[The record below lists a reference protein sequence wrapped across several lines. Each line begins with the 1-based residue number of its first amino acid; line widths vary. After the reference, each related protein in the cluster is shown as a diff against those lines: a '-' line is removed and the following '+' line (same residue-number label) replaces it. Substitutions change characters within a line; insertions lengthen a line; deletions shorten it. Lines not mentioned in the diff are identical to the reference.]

1 MNRALQPLRQTII
14 PAILNSY
21 SIIFFF
27 NNKLLAIV
35 LMGITFFN
43 VYAGASGLLAVV
55 VAVVVGHTMGLNK
68 IQLKQGLFSFNALL
82 TGVGMGTFFDPSWVS
97 LSLLLI
103 ASMLTLILSVTLS
116 GWLGKYGLPFLSI
129 PFVFTFW
136 FIVLPSSQFE
146 NLGLTARNIY
156 WMNEVYAIGGE
167 SMLKLY
173 QQIDTF
179 PLYEMVD
186 IYLRSLSSI
195 FFQDNIIAGFL
206 ISITIL
212 ICSRIT
218 FSLTIIGFISAYFF
232 ARFTGSEAASINYY
246 NIGANYMMVAI
257 AVGSFFLIPSFYSY
271 LWSILLVPLTSL
283 ILLFMNQLLGTVQLP
298 VFSLPFSMVVIS
310 FIYFLMLRA
319 TPSKLKLTPIQHYS
333 PETNLYLFK
342 NNNERIANY
351 IYFPIHLPFWGK
363 WRVSQGHDG
372 EHTHKGEWRDALD
385 FMIYD
390 DESKTY
396 QSNGL
401 LCEDYYCYNKPI
413 VAPADGIVELIT
425 DGIDDNEIGKVNL
438 TENWGN
444 SIVIRHLPG
453 LYTQLSHIRKGSF
466 KVKAGDF
473 VKQGDILA
481 LCGNSGRSP
490 EPHLHFQMQV
500 SPLLGAKTIDY
511 PISYYF
517 ENGVLN
523 QFTTPIEN
531 SDVYGVVPNTLER
544 NAFNI
549 YPNSTLKFSYSDG
562 KESDKV
568 AQWDSYTD
576 GYNNRYLHCKETDS
590 TAYYVI
596 DGSMFYFTAF
606 YGNRKS
612 LLYYFYLTAYKVF
625 LGEYDTIKVK
635 EAMPLSVLEKSK
647 FFVWLQDFI
656 APFHTFIYVS
666 HTVASK
672 SDSDPFS
679 AESVS
684 LRTKTEIELF
694 GKSTTIANGSIHL
707 KNNRIESFSYVGDKT
722 NIQATCISGLS

>member
-1 MNRALQPLRQTII
+1 
-14 PAILNSY
+14 
-21 SIIFFF
+21 
-27 NNKLLAIV
+27 
-35 LMGITFFN
+35 
-43 VYAGASGLLAVV
+43 
-55 VAVVVGHTMGLNK
+55 
-68 IQLKQGLFSFNALL
+68 
-82 TGVGMGTFFDPSWVS
+82 
-97 LSLLLI
+97 
-103 ASMLTLILSVTLS
+103 
-116 GWLGKYGLPFLSI
+116 
-129 PFVFTFW
+129 
-136 FIVLPSSQFE
+136 
-146 NLGLTARNIY
+146 
-156 WMNEVYAIGGE
+156 MNEVYAIGGD
-167 SMLKLY
+167 SMLRLY
-173 QQIDTF
+173 QQIDTL
-179 PLYEMVD
+179 PLHEMVD

-195 FFQDNIIAGFL
+195 FFQDNLIAGAL
-206 ISITIL
+206 IALTIL
-212 ICSRIT
+212 VCSRIT
-218 FSLTIIGFISAYFF
+218 FSLTIVGFISAYFF
-232 ARFTGSEAASINYY
+232 AKFTGSEAASINYY

-283 ILLFMNQLLGTVQLP
+283 VLLFLSQLLGTAQLP

-351 IYFPIHLPFWGK
+351 TYFPLHLPFWGK

-372 EHTHKGEWRDALD
+372 EHTHKGEWSKALD

-390 DESKTY
+390 DESKTHH
-396 QSNGL
+396 SNGL

-413 VAPADGIVELIT
+413 VAPADGVVELIA

-490 EPHLHFQMQV
+490 QPHLHFQVQA

-511 PISYYF
+511 PISYFF
-517 ENGVLN
+517 ENNSLR
-523 QFTTPIEN
+523 QFSSPAEN
-531 SDVYGVVPNTLER
+531 SDVAVVVTNSLQR

-549 YPNSTLKFSYSDG
+549 YPNSSLKFSYSDG
-562 KESDKV
+562 KTDNKV

-576 GYNNRYLHCKETDS
+576 AYNNRYLYCKETDS

-606 YGNRKS
+606 YGSKNS
-612 LLYYFYLTAYKVF
+612 LLYYFYLTAYKLF
-625 LGEYDTIKVK
+625 LGEYNGMELK
-635 EAMPLSVLEKSK
+635 EAMPVSVLESK
-647 FFVWLQDFI
+647 KALSWLHDFV
-656 APFHTFIYVS
+656 APFYTFISVKHS
-666 HTVASK
+666 VTAE

-679 AESVS
+679 AESVL
-684 LRTKTEIELF
+684 LRTKTEISLF
-694 GKSTTIANGSIHL
+694 GKSSTLAKGSIHL
-707 KNNRIESFSYVGDKT
+707 KNNRIESFTYSSDK
-722 NIQATCISGLS
+722 IKLEATCISGL